1 MAELAFLAAVRT
13 YLTSRPFTP
22 PVAANRIGAIE
33 PVGGGDLPCI
43 VLSLASSSRRR
54 VGLGDRSELMRG
66 ALRVNVAID
75 LAAPTLPD
83 DPTFSLIDDTRRA
96 VTLPHGGLVTSDG
109 DEAIT
114 PLSGA
119 DVTVRLNDAPLPV
132 VTGVP
137 AAGQVHV
144 DPIAGVMLTG
154 SALPPAGTLDISY
167 FLGQWERRV
176 ERIAGEMR
184 LDACAVNGADAG
196 SLCAQAVE
204 RLLAPEATR
213 DIVQLTSIELVALG
227 TVAQRLATPPPGGG
241 GVTHFRRTA
250 QLAFEFQHLIDRV
263 ESSGGVI
270 RTIPVTT
277 VLEKVRVDRATGAI
291 VRETEEVT

>member
-33 PVGGGDLPCI
+33 PVSSGDLPCI

-54 VGLGDRSELMRG
+54 VGLGDRSELMTG
-66 ALRVNVAID
+66 ALPVDVEID
-75 LAAPTLPD
+75 LADPTLPD
-83 DPTFSLIDDTRRA
+83 DPTFTLIDDTRRA
-96 VTLPHGGLVTSDG
+96 VTLPHGGLVRADG
-109 DEAIT
+109 DEAVT
-114 PLSGA
+114 PLTGA
-119 DVTVRLNDAPLPV
+119 DVTVLLNDAPLTV
-132 VTGVP
+132 VPGVP
-137 AAGQVHV
+137 AAGQVNV
-144 DPIAGVMLTG
+144 DPIAGLLVTG

-176 ERIAGEMR
+176 ERIAGELR
-184 LDACAVNGADAG
+184 LDACAATGAVAADLG
-196 SLCAQAVE
+196 AQSVE
-204 RLLAPEATR
+204 RLLAPEAPR
-213 DIVQLTSIELVALG
+213 EIVQLSSIELVALG
-227 TVAQRLATPPPGGG
+227 SVEQRLATPPPGGG

-250 QLAFEFQHLIDRV
+250 QFAFEFQHLIDRV

-277 VLEKVRVDRATGAI
+277 RLEAVRVDRATGAI
-291 VRETEEVT
+291 LREIVETT